1 VLLPAVYYKIII
13 MAQFRTKARA
23 VELLGKGQ
31 IADLPTAISELWKNG
46 YDAYGDEL
54 EAALYMPDYEE
65 GYTDPIFVLS
75 DDGKGMTEED
85 ILEKWFVLG
94 TDSKTRGTPDVQGPE
109 TLNKPPRVKM
119 GEKGIG
125 RLAVAYLGPQ
135 MLMLTKKQKE
145 PLEVVFFDWRILDN
159 YNLFLSD
166 INIPVRSVD
175 SLDSF
180 DDVFKALR
188 KEFLSNFPEIKKG
201 AKDPWK
207 EQEDLKKQIIEE
219 CDQLSV
225 PSFVLDDWIA
235 DLTESPAQSHA
246 TRFIVFQP
254 DQQLV
259 ELRNFAKR
267 VDNTDDT
274 SFAHT
279 LSTLLGLFNLF
290 KTDNPEHK
298 THFWVYEDRN
308 SERYDLL
315 TYRSFFTPDD
325 FTVCDHLIDG
335 EFNDQGEFI
344 GNVRIYKKTVPHKFI
359 PQRKKGNSA
368 YGPFKMKIGY
378 VNPLPSQS
386 MLNSEQKRIF
396 DEKLEYYSGLFIFR
410 DGFRVLPYG
419 RPDTDFLE
427 FEERRSKGAGTY
439 FFAKRNMFGYLEITR
454 EGNEKLKDK
463 SSREGFINN
472 QAFRDFKTDLIAFFK
487 DLAKKYFSTDAEEDY
502 KRDQQED
509 LAEKATAEKEEHER
523 DKEARKEF
531 ARSLK
536 QMPAMLGNL
545 QNEYRH
551 HIEILQQKSSQA
563 NIVYDEIQDLIQ
575 KVEDC
580 KVRISDY
587 KIAKPARYKPTE
599 LQTKNFRVY
608 SKSYAAAVKEFDESD
623 EILRPIRDKLKV
635 HELFREFEDKAVYYQ
650 NTLSRYYQDYDS
662 KFKEAFDKIREEF
675 SSEKQVFLTEFN
687 EKYEAI
693 IPARTDASEIAS
705 SMKLLESIFK
715 DSRDRIRK
723 RIEPYLE
730 HLNRLSFDVNEDNL
744 VGYYKDQFEEMKE
757 EWNKTYELAQ
767 LGIAVEIIDHQFN
780 TLYAQMAEGIK
791 NMEPYLKDGKEPV
804 RVFRNLSNAFE
815 HLQDN
820 YKLLQPLYRTTGR
833 IRKEITGNEL
843 KEYTEEF
850 FGSRLT
856 DNGIS
861 FTITEKGKKWS
872 ILSYESIFK
881 PVLINI
887 VNNAIY
893 WLQRSDKK
901 EIRIDAKGD
910 ELLIMNSGAPIEDH
924 LLEDIFK
931 LFYSER
937 PKGRGIGL
945 YLAKQSLNGIGFDI
959 QATNDP
965 NYNKLA
971 GACFVISPEK

>member
-1 VLLPAVYYKIII
+1 

-46 YDAYGDEL
+46 YDAYGDKL
-54 EAALYMPDYEE
+54 EAALYMPDY
-65 GYTDPIFVLS
+65 GDGFPDPVFVLS

-85 ILEKWFVLG
+85 VLDKWFVLG
-94 TDSKTRGTPDVQGPE
+94 TDSKTRGTPDVKGPE
-109 TLNKPPRVKM
+109 TLNKSPRVKM

-180 DDVFKALR
+180 REIFEELKE
-188 KEFLSNFPEIKKG
+188 EFLSNFPEIKKG
-201 AKDPWK
+201 VKDPWE

-219 CDQLSV
+219 CEDLRV
-225 PSFVLDDWIA
+225 PNFVLDDWIA
-235 DLTESPAQSHA
+235 DLTENPTRSHA

-259 ELRNFAKR
+259 ELRNFTKR
-267 VDNTDDT
+267 DDNTDDI
-274 SFAHT
+274 SFGHT
-279 LSTLLGLFNLF
+279 VSTLLGLFNLF
-290 KTDNPEHK
+290 KTEDPEHK
-298 THFWVYEDRN
+298 THFWVYENDS
-308 SERYDLL
+308 SERHDLL
-315 TYRSFFTPDD
+315 THRSFFTPAD
-325 FTVCDHLIDG
+325 FDACDHLIDG
-335 EFNDQGEFI
+335 KFNDQGEFI
-344 GNVRIYKKTVPHKFI
+344 GNVRIYKKTVSHKFT
-359 PQRKKGNSA
+359 PQRKKGKSA
-368 YGPFKMKIGY
+368 YGPFNMKIGY
-378 VNPLPSQS
+378 VNYVAEET
-386 MLNSEQKRIF
+386 MLNEEQKRVF
-396 DEKLEYYSGLFIFR
+396 EDKLELYSGLFIYR

-427 FEERRSKGAGTY
+427 FEERRGKGAGTY
-439 FFAKRNMFGYLEITR
+439 FFAKRRMFGYLEITR
-454 EGNEKLKDK
+454 EDNEKLKDK

-487 DLAKKYFSTDAEEDY
+487 DLAKKYFATKAEYDY

-509 LAEKATAEKEEHER
+509 LREKSEAAQQERER
-523 DKEARKEF
+523 DIEARKGF

-536 QMPAMLGNL
+536 EMPARLDNL
-545 QNEYRH
+545 KNEYRQ
-551 HIEILQQKSSQA
+551 HIERLQQKSSQV
-563 NIVYDEIQDLIQ
+563 NIVYDEIQDLIE
-575 KVEDC
+575 KIEDC
-580 KVRISDY
+580 KVKIHHY
-587 KIAKPARYKPTE
+587 KIVKPTRFKPTP
-599 LQTKNFRVY
+599 LQVSNFRAY
-608 SKSYAAAVKEFDESD
+608 NKSYAVALKEFEESD
-623 EILRPIRDKLKV
+623 QILNPIRDKLKV
-635 HELFREFEDKAVYYQ
+635 HELFREFEDKAAYYQ
-650 NTLSRYYQDYDS
+650 NTLSRYYQDYEG
-662 KFKEAFDKIREEF
+662 KFKQAFDKISEEF
-675 SSEKQVFLTEFN
+675 NSEKQVFLTEFN
-687 EKYEAI
+687 EKYGAI
-693 IPARTDASEIAS
+693 IPSRTDAKEIAR
-705 SMKLLESIFK
+705 SMKLLENIFK
-715 DSRDRIRK
+715 DSQDRIRK

-791 NMEPYLKDGKEPV
+791 NMEPFLKEGKEPG
-804 RVFRNLSNAFE
+804 RVFRNLSGAFE

-820 YKLLQPLYRTTGR
+820 YKLLQPLYRTTGK
-833 IRKEITGNEL
+833 IRKEVTGDEL

-850 FGSRLT
+850 FGSRLKEN
-856 DNGIS
+856 DIS
-861 FTITEKGKKWS
+861 FTITDKGRKWS
-872 ILSYESIFK
+872 TLSYESIFK

-893 WLQRSDKK
+893 WLQRADKK
-901 EIRIDAKGD
+901 EIRIDAIGD
-910 ELLIMNSGAPIEDH
+910 ELLIMNSGTPIDDH
-924 LLEDIFK
+924 ILEDIFK

-945 YLAKQSLNGIGFDI
+945 YLAKQSLNSIGFNI
-959 QATNDP
+959 QATNDS

-971 GACFVISPEK
+971 GACFIINPILPDHA